1 MKQWNYNRISM
12 LKSSISYLINYCQTH
27 KMLTV
32 LKNQNKFY
40 FDRTGWHT
48 YCVTTSEIF
57 YFQNSPYHISN
68 LSNFFFIFIRVFLIF
83 CHICVNV
90 DVATSQLPVSFGGKE
105 CIWMIASFYN
115 GSGAL
120 CKDFSP
126 FASYS
131 QAYIQRL
138 THTPERRQFSFCMSN
153 ADHSEDLKEQR

>member
-1 MKQWNYNRISM
+1 M
-12 LKSSISYLINYCQTH
+12 LESTISYLINYCQTH
-27 KMLTV
+27 EMLTV
-32 LKNQNKFY
+32 LKNQNVFY

-57 YFQNSPYHISN
+57 CFQNSPYHISN
-68 LSNFFFIFIRVFLIF
+68 LSNFFLFFYAFSLFFVIYVK
-83 CHICVNV
+83 V

-115 GSGAL
+115 GCGAL

-126 FASYS
+126 FASFS

>member
-1 MKQWNYNRISM
+1 
-12 LKSSISYLINYCQTH
+12 
-27 KMLTV
+27 MLTV
-32 LKNQNKFY
+32 LKNQNKIY
-40 FDRTGWHT
+40 FDRTGWQT

-57 YFQNSPYHISN
+57 CFQNSPYHISN
-68 LSNFFFIFIRVFLIF
+68 LSNFFIFIRVFLIF
-83 CHICVNV
+83 VMYVNV

-115 GSGAL
+115 G
-120 CKDFSP
+120 
-126 FASYS
+126 S